1 MLGFQYSKKS
11 TVFLSPLLFI
21 IHVLAVYLEQ
31 KLSAWP
37 LITLHPFHFKAGFH
51 WRWSFGAKTF
61 KELTLLE
68 IVNYTF
74 FKGPM
79 IVTLHCTVY
88 ICFLG
93 DWLRL

>member
-11 TVFLSPLLFI
+11 TIFLSPLLFI

-51 WRWSFGAKTF
+51 
-61 KELTLLE
+61 
-68 IVNYTF
+68 
-74 FKGPM
+74 
-79 IVTLHCTVY
+79 
-88 ICFLG
+88 
-93 DWLRL
+93 

>member
-21 IHVLAVYLEQ
+21 IHVLPVYLEQ

-37 LITLHPFHFKAGFH
+37 LITFHPFHFKAGFH
-51 WRWSFGAKTF
+51 SRWSFGAKKF

-68 IVNYTF
+68 IVKYTF
-74 FKGPM
+74 FKEPK
-79 IVTLHCTVY
+79 ILTLYCTVY

>member
-11 TVFLSPLLFI
+11 TAFLSPLLFI

-51 WRWSFGAKTF
+51 
-61 KELTLLE
+61 
-68 IVNYTF
+68 
-74 FKGPM
+74 
-79 IVTLHCTVY
+79 
-88 ICFLG
+88 
-93 DWLRL
+93 